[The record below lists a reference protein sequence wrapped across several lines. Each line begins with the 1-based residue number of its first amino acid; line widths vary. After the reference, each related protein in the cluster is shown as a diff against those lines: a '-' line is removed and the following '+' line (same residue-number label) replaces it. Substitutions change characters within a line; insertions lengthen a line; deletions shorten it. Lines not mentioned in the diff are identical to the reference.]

1 MKKAVTKL
9 HQDNRP
15 EDLVLNLV
23 PPRFEAE
30 APAA

>member
-1 MKKAVTKL
+1 MKKAITKL
-9 HQDNRP
+9 HQDNQP
-15 EDLVLNLV
+15 EGLVLNLM